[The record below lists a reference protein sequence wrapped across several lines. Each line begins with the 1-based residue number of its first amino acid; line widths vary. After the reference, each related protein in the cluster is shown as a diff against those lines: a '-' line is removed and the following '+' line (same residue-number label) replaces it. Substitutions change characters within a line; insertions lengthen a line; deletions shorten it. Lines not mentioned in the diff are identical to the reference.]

1 MKFWVTVI
9 MTVNTLIFFLRLR
22 NISKTLDQQLQMIKL
37 IVKKVEV
44 QTENDYNDYSSEIS
58 DDEDHI
64 QGNEAKLTALSS
76 KM

>member
-1 MKFWVTVI
+1 
-9 MTVNTLIFFLRLR
+9 
-22 NISKTLDQQLQMIKL
+22 MIKL

-64 QGNEAKLTALSS
+64 QGNASKLTALSS
-76 KM
+76 KK

>member
-1 MKFWVTVI
+1 
-9 MTVNTLIFFLRLR
+9 MTNRSNRLLLDFCRLR

-64 QGNEAKLTALSS
+64 QGNVSKLTALSS
-76 KM
+76 KK